1 MCKVFVLSDDSYEVS
16 YLKRKDKRLAKAIE
30 LVGTI
35 TYSPYEDAYVFLVHE
50 IIEQMLSIKA
60 GNCIFNRLVS
70 ACDGPISPNSI
81 MKLSDEQLRNTGMS
95 GNKVTYI
102 RSLTN
107 AVVNGALDL
116 ESLSNLD
123 DTQVIKQLSSV
134 KGIGSWTS
142 KMFLIFV
149 LNRLDVLPFEDG
161 AFLQSFQW
169 LYGTRDKDKIKKVS
183 KAWTPYSSIA
193 ARYLYRALDLG
204 FTKEKV

>member
-1 MCKVFVLSDDSYEVS
+1 MGNIFVLSDDSYEVS
-16 YLKRKDKRLAKAIE
+16 YLKQKDKRLAKAIE

-50 IIEQMLSIKA
+50 IIEQMLSVKA
-60 GNCIFNRLVS
+60 GNSIFNRLVV
-70 ACDGPISPNSI
+70 ACNGIISPNSI
-81 MKLSDEQLRNTGMS
+81 MKLDDEQLRNTGMS

-102 RSLTN
+102 RSLTD
-107 AVVNGALDL
+107 AVVNGNLDL

-123 DTQVIKQLSSV
+123 DAQVIKQLSSI

-142 KMFLIFV
+142 KMYLIFV

-161 AFLQSFQW
+161 AFMQSFQW
-169 LYGTRDKDKIKKVS
+169 LYGTRDKERIRKVS

-204 FTKEKV
+204 YTKEKI